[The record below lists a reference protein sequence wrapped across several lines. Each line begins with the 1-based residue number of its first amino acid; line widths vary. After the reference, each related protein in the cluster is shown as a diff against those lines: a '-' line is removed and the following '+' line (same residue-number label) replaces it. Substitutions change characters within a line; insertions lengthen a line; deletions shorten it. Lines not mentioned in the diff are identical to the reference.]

1 MWAFGWEFPSFHL
14 LQAAPLLPPSLV
26 TNVKPYHLP
35 LGAQEGIAPVIEELK
50 EKGILV
56 MTHCPYNTPV
66 WPVHKPHGK
75 WRLTMDYQ
83 QLDVNTGPL
92 TAAVP
97 NTAELISIIQ
107 EQAHNIIATID
118 VKDMFFV
125 VPLQKED
132 QNSFAF
138 PWEG

>member
-1 MWAFGWEFPSFHL
+1 MWAFGREFPSFHL

-35 LGAQEGIAPVIEELK
+35 LGAQGIAPVIEELK

-83 QLDVNTGPL
+83 QLDVNTGLL

-118 VKDMFFV
+118 VKDMFFM

-138 PWEG
+138 TWEG